1 MTEGDDKVK
10 AEIEGKVDEAVEE
23 VLAAEEAPTEEMTPV
38 YINGRVVGYVE
49 DPEGFVEEFRRLRRE
64 GVIDKRANIAYHEDL
79 NEVHINCDRGR
90 VVRPL
95 LVVEDGEV
103 KLTEE
108 HLEKLRK
115 GEITWKEL
123 EEEGVIEFLDAEE
136 EDNALIAPSLE
147 EFYSLP
153 EEERKK
159 YTHVELD
166 PAAIFGTCCSII
178 PWPETNSAPRNTMGT
193 NMSRQAL
200 GFYAANHP
208 LRTDTRGHLLHYPQ
222 EPIVETRGIEA
233 FDYNERPAGQN
244 FVVAVLT
251 YEGYNMEDA
260 IIMNE
265 SAIERGLARSFFFKT
280 FEDEA
285 RMYPG
290 GMKDKFGIPE
300 PGVRG
305 YRSEEAYK
313 HLGEDGIAEVGER
326 VEGRDVIIGKTS
338 PPRFLEEFRPE
349 ELPAEERREAS
360 TAIRHTDS
368 GVVDAVFITETSDG
382 HTLVKVRIRDERVP
396 ELGDKFSSRHGQKGV
411 IGMIV
416 PEEDMPFTE
425 DGITPD
431 LILNPHALPSRE
443 TMGHIFEMLAGK
455 AGALL
460 GEKIDA
466 TAFTSDPKKAYEE
479 LKKALKEL
487 GFEPTGKEVMYDGRT
502 GQKLEA
508 EVFVGVCLYR
518 KLYHMVKDKY
528 HARSRG
534 PVQVLTRQPTEGR
547 AREGGL
553 RFGEME
559 RDDLVAWGASL
570 FLKERLLDESDLYE
584 AFVCPNCGELCYVH
598 AATGRT
604 ICPVCGEVRAEE
616 AETSYAFKILLDEL
630 KAFCMDARLEVAPLR
645 SRYREEDEG

>member
-1 MTEGDDKVK
+1 MAEGDDKVK

-49 DPEGFVEEFRRLRRE
+49 DPEKFVEEFKKLRRE

-115 GEITWKEL
+115 REITWKEL

-208 LRTDTRGHLLHYPQ
+208 LRTDTRGHLLYYPQ

>member
-1 MTEGDDKVK
+1 VAEGDDKVK

>member
-1 MTEGDDKVK
+1 MAEGDDKVK
-10 AEIEGKVDEAVEE
+10 AEIEGKVDKAVEE

-49 DPEGFVEEFRRLRRE
+49 DPEKFVEEFKKLRRE

-108 HLEKLRK
+108 HLENLKKR
-115 GEITWKEL
+115 EITWKEL

-208 LRTDTRGHLLHYPQ
+208 LRTDTRGHLLYYPQ

>member
-1 MTEGDDKVK
+1 MAEGDDKVK

>member
-1 MTEGDDKVK
+1 
-10 AEIEGKVDEAVEE
+10 
-23 VLAAEEAPTEEMTPV
+23 
-38 YINGRVVGYVE
+38 
-49 DPEGFVEEFRRLRRE
+49 
-64 GVIDKRANIAYHEDL
+64 
-79 NEVHINCDRGR
+79 
-90 VVRPL
+90 
-95 LVVEDGEV
+95 GEV

>member
-1 MTEGDDKVK
+1 MSNEEGGVRDDV
-10 AEIEGKVDEAVEE
+10 ETRVDKAVEH
-23 VLAAEEAPTEEMTPV
+23 VLKGPEREEERTPV
-38 YINGRVVGYVE
+38 YLNGRLIGYVE
-49 DPEGFVEEFRRLRRE
+49 DPEEFVEKVRELRRE
-64 GVIDKRANIAYHEDL
+64 GVLHPRVNVAYHEDL
-79 NEVHINCDRGR
+79 NEVHVNCDRGR

-108 HLEKLRK
+108 HLEKLRE
-115 GEITWKEL
+115 GEISWKDL

-136 EDNALIAPSLE
+136 EENALIAQSLE
-147 EFYSLP
+147 EFYSMP
-153 EEERKK
+153 KEERKK

-166 PAAIFGTCCSII
+166 PAAIFGTCCSCI
-178 PWPETNSAPRNTMGT
+178 PWPESNSAPRNTMGT
-193 NMSRQAL
+193 NMTRQAL

-208 LRTDTRGHLLHYPQ
+208 IRMESRGHLLHYPHR
-222 EPIVETRGIEA
+222 PLVKTRGTEA
-233 FDYNERPAGQN
+233 FDYDERPAGQN
-244 FVVAVLT
+244 MIVAVLT

-285 RMYPG
+285 RTYPG
-290 GMKDKFGIPE
+290 GMKDKFCIPE
-300 PGVRG
+300 KEVRG

-313 HLGEDGIAEVGER
+313 HLGEDGLVEVGER

-349 ELPAEERREAS
+349 ELPAEERRESS

-368 GVVDAVFITETSDG
+368 GIVDSVIITETSDG
-382 HTLVKVRIRDERVP
+382 HKLVKVRIRDERVP

-443 TMGHIFEMLAGK
+443 TMAHILETLAGK
-455 AGALL
+455 AAALS
-460 GEKIDA
+460 GKRIDGS
-466 TAFTSDPKKAYEE
+466 AFTSNPKKAYEE
-479 LKKALKEL
+479 IKKMLREL

-508 EVFVGVCLYR
+508 EVFIGVCLYR

-570 FLKERLLDESDLYE
+570 FLKERLLDESDKYE
-584 AFVCPNCGELCYVH
+584 AYICPNCGELCYVH
-598 AATGRT
+598 AATGKT
-604 ICPVCGEVRAEE
+604 ICPICGEVRADRVEM
-616 AETSYAFKILLDEL
+616 SYAFKILLDEL
-630 KAFCMDARLEVAPLR
+630 KSFCMDAVLEVGSL
-645 SRYREEDEG
+645 SDREEEGEKE

>member
-1 MTEGDDKVK
+1 MAEGDDKVK

-49 DPEGFVEEFRRLRRE
+49 DPEKFVEEFKKLRRE

-108 HLEKLRK
+108 HLENLRK
-115 GEITWKEL
+115 REITWKEL

-208 LRTDTRGHLLHYPQ
+208 LRTDTRGHLLYYPQ

>member
-1 MTEGDDKVK
+1 MRDDV
-10 AEIEGKVDEAVEE
+10 ETRVDKAVEH
-23 VLAAEEAPTEEMTPV
+23 VLKSPEREEERTPV
-38 YINGRVVGYVE
+38 YLNGRLIGYVE
-49 DPEGFVEEFRRLRRE
+49 DPEEFVERVRELRRE
-64 GVIDKRANIAYHEDL
+64 GVLHPRVNVAYHEDL
-79 NEVHINCDRGR
+79 NEVHVNCDLGR

-108 HLEKLRK
+108 HLEKLRE
-115 GEITWKEL
+115 GEISWKDL

-136 EDNALIAPSLE
+136 EENALIAQSLE
-147 EFYSLP
+147 EFYSMP
-153 EEERKK
+153 KEERKK

-166 PAAIFGTCCSII
+166 PAAIFGTCCSCI
-178 PWPETNSAPRNTMGT
+178 PWPESNSAPRNTMGT
-193 NMSRQAL
+193 NMTRQAL
-200 GFYAANHP
+200 GFYAANHL
-208 LRTDTRGHLLHYPQ
+208 LRMESRGHLLYYPHR
-222 EPIVETRGIEA
+222 PLVKTRGTEA
-233 FDYNERPAGQN
+233 FDYDERPAGQN
-244 FVVAVLT
+244 MIVAVLT

-285 RMYPG
+285 RTYPG
-290 GMKDKFGIPE
+290 GMKDKFCIPE
-300 PGVRG
+300 KEVRG
-305 YRSEEAYK
+305 YRSEDAYK
-313 HLGEDGIAEVGER
+313 HLGEDGLAEVGER

-349 ELPAEERREAS
+349 ELPAEERRESS

-368 GVVDAVFITETSDG
+368 GIVDSVIITETSDG
-382 HTLVKVRIRDERVP
+382 HKLVKVKIRDERVP

-443 TMGHIFEMLAGK
+443 TMAHILETLAGK
-455 AGALL
+455 AAALS
-460 GEKIDA
+460 GKRIDGS
-466 TAFTSDPKKAYEE
+466 AFTSNPKKTYEDIKRM
-479 LKKALKEL
+479 LREL

-502 GQKLEA
+502 GRKLEA
-508 EVFVGVCLYR
+508 EIFIGVCLYR

-570 FLKERLLDESDLYE
+570 FLKERLLDESDKYE
-584 AFVCPNCGELCYVH
+584 ACICPNCGELCYVH
-598 AATGRT
+598 AATGKT
-604 ICPVCGEVRAEE
+604 ICPICGEVRADRVEM
-616 AETSYAFKILLDEL
+616 SYAFKILLDEL
-630 KAFCMDARLEVAPLR
+630 KSFCMDTVLEVGSL
-645 SRYREEDEG
+645 SEREEGEEE

>member
-1 MTEGDDKVK
+1 VTEGDDKVK